1 MNRPSWPPL
10 LHLPTQLQR
19 IRAWWHRQTPQRQDR
34 LAMLAPVGAVL
45 LFLMSVVAA
54 LVFFHIDE
62 TAQEQQAVRRGVEY
76 AQQNLRLRLR
86 EHQEQLVR
94 IAREMAGKEL
104 SAEGFNTRTFHLIQ
118 QYPELQGL
126 TWFDDQQ
133 RVKYTTGSS
142 TIQTGMDDIPEFIS
156 NALHQARDT
165 RSPIYVLPPAVGS
178 GNPQFLQLYVPL
190 ITHNRLVGVLL
201 AEYPVG
207 ALYLYGI
214 PHDVASRYAIA
225 LHDTRNHLLAGSAI
239 TPTHAPHVHT
249 MHMDL
254 TNERILILGQM
265 YPAARGGLFHNGL
278 FWLVVTLT
286 ILTAWMLIA
295 NWKHT
300 RRRMQTQQV
309 LEQETAFRR
318 AMENSML
325 TGMRAMDFQGR
336 ITYVNP
342 AFCQMT
348 GWSEEEL
355 VGILPPF
362 PYWPERD
369 KERLHQLLTDELN
382 GMTNPSGIQ
391 VQVKRKNGVLFD
403 ARLYVSPLVDATG
416 KQTGWMT
423 SMTDITEPNRV
434 RDQLAA
440 SHQRFTTV
448 LEALDAS
455 ISVAPLGGNEI
466 LFANKLYRQWFGAE
480 VNGHFQLLVQAG
492 SIHDETRDQVD
503 SLAGLPL
510 ANLSDSEGGDAEIFI
525 PALSKWLEVR
535 SRYLSWV
542 DGRLAQMVIA
552 TDITARR
559 FSEEQAALQ
568 AERAQTASRLITMGE
583 MASSVAHELN
593 QPLTAINN
601 YCNGMVSRIRANEIT
616 QEDLLHVLEK
626 TARQAHRAGQII
638 HRIRTFVKRSEP
650 NRTPSEVTVIVN
662 EATELAEI
670 EMRRFNVRFSH
681 YVAARLPLL
690 MVDPILIEQVLINLL
705 RNAAQSIHMAHRP
718 RSERNIE
725 LRVVPKMV
733 DGKSTI
739 EFTVQDSGQGLS
751 SEVQERLYEAFYSTK
766 ADGMGIGLSLCRSII
781 ESHRGRMNAENLY
794 NGTDISGCRF
804 SFWIPTVA

>member
-1 MNRPSWPPL
+1 MKLFKQSFE
-10 LHLPTQLQR
+10 Q
-19 IRAWWHRQTPQRQDR
+19 IRGWWHRQSPQRQDR

-45 LFLMSVVAA
+45 LFLLSVVAA
-54 LVFFHIDE
+54 LVFFHLDE
-62 TAQEQQAVRRGVEY
+62 TAHEQQAVRRGVEY

-86 EHQEQLVR
+86 EYQEHMVGV
-94 IAREMAGKEL
+94 AREVASKEF
-104 SAEGFNTRTFHLIQ
+104 SSDKFNTRTFNLIQ

-126 TWFDDQQ
+126 TWFDDRGQA
-133 RVKYTTGSS
+133 KYTAGSNA
-142 TIQTGMDDIPEFIS
+142 IQTGMEIPEFVS
-156 NALHQARDT
+156 NALQQVRDT
-165 RSPIYVLPPAVGS
+165 QTPVALLPPTS
-178 GNPQFLQLYVPL
+178 GAGNTSFVQLYVPL
-190 ITHNRLVGVLL
+190 VVRNHIVGVLL

-225 LHDTRNHLLAGSAI
+225 LYDTKNHLLAGSAI
-239 TPTHAPHVHT
+239 APTHSPQAHT
-249 MHMDL
+249 MHIEL
-254 TNERILILGQM
+254 SNERLLIVGQL
-265 YPAARGGLFHNGL
+265 YPAARGGLFNNGL

-300 RRRMQTQQV
+300 RKRMQTQQA

-325 TGMRAMDFQGR
+325 TGMRAMDCEGR

-362 PYWPERD
+362 PYWPESD
-369 KERLHQLLTDELN
+369 KEKLQQLLNDELN
-382 GMTNPSGIQ
+382 GMTNSSGIQ

-403 ARLYVSPLVDATG
+403 ARLYVSPLVDALG
-416 KQTGWMT
+416 KQTGWMA

-466 LFANKLYRQWFGAE
+466 LFANKLYRQWFGTE
-480 VNGHFQLLVQAG
+480 VNGHFQLIVQAG
-492 SIHDETRDQVD
+492 SVHDETHDHVD

-510 ANLSDSEGGDAEIFI
+510 AANLSESENGDTEIFI

-559 FSEEQAALQ
+559 FSEEQAAHQ
-568 AERAQTASRLITMGE
+568 AERAQAASRLITMGE

-593 QPLTAINN
+593 QPLTAISN
-601 YCNGMVSRIRANEIT
+601 YCNGMVSRIRADQIT
-616 QEDLLHVLEK
+616 QEDLLGALEK
-626 TARQAHRAGQII
+626 TARQAQRAGQII

-650 NRTPSEVTVIVN
+650 NRTPSEVTVLVN
-662 EATELAEI
+662 EAIELAEI
-670 EMRRFNVRFSH
+670 ELRRFNVRLSH

-705 RNAAQSIHMAHRP
+705 RNAAQSIDMAQRP
-718 RSERNIE
+718 RSDRNVE
-725 LRVVPKMV
+725 LRVIPKTV
-733 DGKSTI
+733 EGKPTI
-739 EFTVQDSGQGLS
+739 EFSVHDSGQGLS
-751 SEVQERLYEAFYSTK
+751 AEVQERLYEAFFSTK

-804 SFWIPTVA
+804 SFWIPIVA

>member
-1 MNRPSWPPL
+1 MYFS
-10 LHLPTQLQR
+10 TQFQR
-19 IRAWWHRQTPQRQDR
+19 MRAWWHAQSPHRQDR

-54 LVFFHIDE
+54 LVFFHLDE
-62 TAQEQQAVRRGVEY
+62 TAHEEQAVRRGVEY

-86 EHQEQLVR
+86 ENQEQLVR
-94 IAREMAGKEL
+94 MAREITSKEW
-104 SAEGFNTRTFHLIQ
+104 SAEGFNTRTVPLMQ

-126 TWFDDQQ
+126 TWFDEHL
-133 RVKYTTGSS
+133 RMKYTTGNS
-142 TIQTGMDDIPEFIS
+142 TVLPNMDVPEFIAE
-156 NALHQARDT
+156 ALKQVREAQN
-165 RSPIYVLPPAVGS
+165 PIYLLSPS
-178 GNPQFLQLYVPL
+178 GNSMTTQFVQLYVPL
-190 ITHNRLVGVLL
+190 MNRNRFTGVLM
-201 AEYPVG
+201 AEYPIG

-225 LHDTRNHLLAGSAI
+225 LYDTTNRLLAGSAL
-239 TPTHAPHVHT
+239 APAQSHRAPT

-254 TNERILILGQM
+254 SNERILILGQV
-265 YPAARGGLFHNGL
+265 YPTVRRGLFNNGL

-286 ILTAWMLIA
+286 MLTAWMLIA

-300 RRRMQTQQV
+300 RKRMQTQQV

-355 VGILPPF
+355 VGISPPF
-362 PYWPERD
+362 PYWPEGDR
-369 KERLHQLLTDELN
+369 EQLNQLLNDELQ
-382 GMTNPSGIQ
+382 GMTDSSGIQ
-391 VQVKRKNGVLFD
+391 VRVKRKNGVLFD

-416 KQTGWMT
+416 RQTGWMT

-466 LFANKLYRQWFGAE
+466 LFANKLYRQWFGSE

-492 SIHDETRDQVD
+492 SVHDEAHDHVD
-503 SLAGLPL
+503 SLAGFPL
-510 ANLSDSEGGDAEIFI
+510 ADLSDPEGGDAEIFI

-535 SRYLSWV
+535 SSYLSWV

-568 AERAQTASRLITMGE
+568 AERAQNASRLITMGE

-601 YCNGMVSRIRANEIT
+601 YCNGMVSRIRADQIT
-616 QEDLLHVLEK
+616 QEDLLGALEK
-626 TARQAHRAGQII
+626 TARQAQRAGQII

-662 EATELAEI
+662 EAIELAEI
-670 EMRRFNVRFSH
+670 ELRRFNVRLSH

-705 RNAAQSIHMAHRP
+705 RNAAQSIHTAHRP
-718 RSERNIE
+718 RSERNVE
-725 LRVVPKMV
+725 LRVVPKTV
-733 DGKSTI
+733 EGKPAI

-751 SEVQERLYEAFYSTK
+751 SEVLERLYEAFFSTK
-766 ADGMGIGLSLCRSII
+766 ADGMGIGLNLCRSII

-804 SFWIPTVA
+804 SFWIPIVA